1 MFTEDLM
8 TRSLMMLLPLAA
20 LVGCDGD
27 LFTIRIQD
35 EATTTVE
42 KGTVLEEL
50 AGDFG
55 FGDFVS
61 MDITESAALQNQ
73 GVEPGDIQNVRLEY
87 MQLEATAPSGADLS
101 FFSSMEIY
109 VEAPDLPRM
118 LIASA
123 SDFPEGEAL
132 IDMTIEDADLTDY
145 ATSQSMT
152 FDVDV
157 NAQRP
162 SEDTDVTSR
171 FSVAVGVTGQGVR
184 NQTNRDE

>member
-1 MFTEDLM
+1 M
-8 TRSLMMLLPLAA
+8 TRSLMTLLPLVA
-20 LVGCDGD
+20 LTACDGN
-27 LFTIRIQD
+27 LFTIHIED

-42 KGTVLEEL
+42 KGTVLEDL
-50 AGDFG
+50 VGDFG

-61 MDITESAALQNQ
+61 MDLTESAALQNQ
-73 GVEPGDIQNVRLEY
+73 GVGPGDIQDVRLEY

-101 FFSSMEIY
+101 FFTSMDIY
-109 VEAPDLPRM
+109 VEAPDLPRL

-123 SDFPEGEAL
+123 SDFPEGQST

-157 NAQRP
+157 NARRP
-162 SEDTDVTSR
+162 SQDTDVTSR

-184 NQTNRDE
+184 NQANNDE